1 MGFKSYPLAG
11 VFSSEFA
18 DNAESTGFK
27 SYPLAGVFSTPS
39 CSAHQSGSF
48 KSYPLAGVFFNGDSP
63 NCADFTVSSH
73 TPLRG
78 YSFQKGRSGKDSG
91 SFKSYPLAGVFG
103 HRPFSMLSHE
113 GFKSYPLAGV
123 FALMMKW
130 DLDSPVFQVIPPCG
144 GIPAAKRMAERI
156 LIVSSH
162 TPLRGYSDLMDFRE
176 EPGENV
182 SSHTPLRG
190 YSGGRGRCFC
200 RSVCFK
206 SYPLAGVFSK
216 LSSCASA
223 GTSFQVIPPCGGIL
237 GNNTAI
243 TAISIQFQVIP
254 PCGGIPACYPAISAN
269 SYTSFKS
276 YPLAGVFSVHHR
288 SGACE

>member
-206 SYPLAGVFSK
+206 SYPLAGVFRAFRDA
-216 LSSCASA
+216 LLCRQVSSHTPLRGYSRNSA
-223 GTSFQVIPPCGGIL
+223 GGGTHFGCFKSYPLAGVFGYWIRQYTVD
-237 GNNTAI
+237 GM
-243 TAISIQFQVIP
+243 FQVIP
-254 PCGGIPACYPAISAN
+254 PCGGIPN
-269 SYTSFKS
+269 T
-276 YPLAGVFSVHHR
+276 
-288 SGACE
+288 

>member
-144 GIPAAKRMAERI
+144 GIPISWTSGRNRAKMFQVIPPCGGILVAEGAAFVD
-156 LIVSSH
+156 LCVSSH
-162 TPLRGYSDLMDFRE
+162 TPLRGYSRNCHL
-176 EPGENV
+176 V
-182 SSHTPLRG
+182 LR
-190 YSGGRGRCFC
+190 RVHR
-200 RSVCFK
+200 FK
-206 SYPLAGVFSK
+206 SYPLAGVCSE
-216 LSSCASA
+216 
-223 GTSFQVIPPCGGIL
+223 TIRQ
-237 GNNTAI
+237 
-243 TAISIQFQVIP
+243 
-254 PCGGIPACYPAISAN
+254 
-269 SYTSFKS
+269 
-276 YPLAGVFSVHHR
+276 
-288 SGACE
+288 